1 MLQEIKTMRTARTRR
16 NRFYQAGALLLAA
29 TLYVLPIST
38 FASSPK
44 PIYTPRVTFDRAWI
58 DYGVTQG
65 GKLGM
70 TIHTKFT
77 LYELKGVDTQVR
89 IKFQDSQGNDLK
101 DNNKSF
107 YTENGNVAVFGDLK
121 PGYDPAEYS
130 DFQIFMPYSEFDI
143 TRAGKYNLKM
153 DIDLIYENGTLIQH
167 MSFYDFEYSRN
178 EPATSG
184 TTPVSTTGSVT
195 ATFDSVWIDY
205 NVTEKGELGMR
216 IHTKFSVNNMKG
228 KDGSLRIYFQKADG
242 TSLKSSDGNYESKLG
257 NVAAFTDIKPGY
269 DVTDYKDLATFM
281 PYSEMH
287 LGPGKYNLKLD
298 VDVIDDDGEL
308 IKHLTFFEFSY
319 TKNN

>member
-1 MLQEIKTMRTARTRR
+1 MKTARTRR
-16 NRFYQAGALLLAA
+16 NKLVRVSSLVLVAALNLMPL
-29 TLYVLPIST
+29 ST
-38 FASSPK
+38 FASEALPTVAPSAK
-44 PIYTPRVTFDRAWI
+44 FDRAWV

-70 TIHTKFT
+70 TIHVKFT
-77 LYELKGVDTQVR
+77 VYELKGADTQVR
-89 IKFQDSQGNDLK
+89 VKFQDSQSNELK

-143 TRAGKYNLKM
+143 TRPGKYNLKM
-153 DIDLIYENGTLIQH
+153 DLDLIYENGTLIQH

-178 EPATSG
+178 EPTLTN
-184 TTPVSTTGSVT
+184 TTTSTTSTGIT

-205 NVTEKGELGMR
+205 NITEKGELGMR
-216 IHTKFSVNNMKG
+216 IHTKFSVTNMKA
-228 KDGSLRIYFQKADG
+228 KDGSLRIYFQKSDG
-242 TSLKSSDGNYESKLG
+242 TALKSADGNYESKLG

-269 DVTDYKDLATFM
+269 DTTDYKDLATFM
-281 PYSEMH
+281 PYGELH
-287 LGPGKYNLKLD
+287 LGPGKHNLKMD
-298 VDVIDDDGEL
+298 VDLIDNDGNL
-308 IKHLTFFEFSY
+308 VKHLTFYDFVY